1 MMSNNAGS
9 LLILIAGNI
18 VIMVL
23 EGVVV
28 GIQILRLEFFEI
40 FSKFYSGSGRE
51 FNPLSIE

>member
-1 MMSNNAGS
+1 
-9 LLILIAGNI
+9 
-18 VIMVL
+18 MVL